1 MRDIER
7 ARDFHGHMCP
17 GLARGIRIARVVR
30 RELGE
35 FADEDIYC
43 TAETDSC
50 EVDALQALLGCT
62 AGKGN
67 LTIKDYGKK
76 VYTFVREDG
85 EGLRIAAKFGQ
96 GKPREKTREEMIEW
110 LLEGDEEELFDI
122 RHFKTEPP
130 EEPRPLPSVRCDN
143 CGEGVM
149 ETKVKTHKERVLCIP
164 CFEEIPG
171 REDSNN
177 PHLR

>member
-1 MRDIER
+1 MMDIDR
-7 ARDFHGHMCP
+7 AADFHGHMCP
-17 GLARGIRIARVVR
+17 GLARGVRIARIVH

-35 FADEDIYC
+35 FADEDIHC

-50 EVDALQALLGCT
+50 EVDAIQALVGCT

-76 VYTFVREDG
+76 VYTFVRDDG
-85 EGLRIAAKFGQ
+85 EALRIAAKFGQ
-96 GKPREKTREEMIEW
+96 GRPGEKTREEMVEW

-122 RHFKTEPP
+122 RRFKTEPP
-130 EEPRPLPSVRCDN
+130 EEPRPRPSVKCDS

-149 ETKVKTHKERVLCIP
+149 ETRAVKHEGKVLCRP
-164 CFEEIPG
+164 CFEG
-171 REDSNN
+171 DSKKE
-177 PHLR
+177 